1 MATQIST
8 DKRWRGEHTS
18 WEEPIT
24 SPVLLHVNL
33 DHFLLHDVFQCTL
46 WSRCPAQVVKSSKGT
61 QNSSVGDDVDFLA
74 ETMMR
79 TPSVIDITLI
89 RTIQIDFQ
97 GIFEF
102 GGVQVCAD
110 LPG

>member
-1 MATQIST
+1 MARQIST
-8 DKRWRGEHTS
+8 HKLRKEEEHTS

-33 DHFLLHDVFQCTL
+33 DHFLLHDVFQYTL
-46 WSRCPAQVVKSSKGT
+46 WSRRPAQLVKPSKST
-61 QNSSVGDDVDFLA
+61 QYSSVGNDVDILA

-79 TPSVIDITLI
+79 TPSVVDIALV

-102 GGVQVCAD
+102 G
-110 LPG
+110 

>member
-33 DHFLLHDVFQCTL
+33 DHFLLRDILQCTL
-46 WSRCPAQVVKSSKGT
+46 WSRGPAQVAESSKST
-61 QNSSVGDDVDFLA
+61 QNSSICDDVDFFA
-74 ETMMR
+74 NTNVR
-79 TPSVIDITLI
+79 TPSVVDITLV

-102 GGVQVCAD
+102 SWVQVRAD
-110 LPG
+110 LPR